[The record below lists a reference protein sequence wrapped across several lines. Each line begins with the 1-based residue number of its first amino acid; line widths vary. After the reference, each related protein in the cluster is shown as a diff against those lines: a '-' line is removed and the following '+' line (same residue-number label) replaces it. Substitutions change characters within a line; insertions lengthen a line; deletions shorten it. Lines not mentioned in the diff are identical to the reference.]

1 MTGKIIVITSCP
13 SAEEGA
19 ILAQKL
25 VAEKLAACVSVLPGM
40 RSFYRWKGQMESA
53 DEVLLLI
60 KTSQHLFDRL
70 RSAVEAQHSYEVPE
84 ILALPVVDGAPRYLD
99 WLSGELAGE

>member
-1 MTGKIIVITSCP
+1 MTGKIVVITSCS
-13 SAEEGA
+13 SANEA
-19 ILAQKL
+19 NLLAQKL
-25 VAEKLAACVSVLPGM
+25 VTEKLAACVSVLPGM

-60 KTSQHLFDRL
+60 KTSNNLFDPL
-70 RSAVEAQHSYEVPE
+70 RRALEAAHSYEVPE

>member
-1 MTGKIIVITSCP
+1 M
-13 SAEEGA
+13 
-19 ILAQKL
+19 LAQKL

-40 RSFYRWKGQMESA
+40 RSFYRWKGQMEST

-60 KTSQHLFDRL
+60 KTSQHLFDPL
-70 RSAVEAQHSYEVPE
+70 RRALEAAHSYEVPE
-84 ILALPVVDGAPRYLD
+84 ILALPVVDGSSGYLD